1 MPKLKP
7 LVAKPPKEL
16 AEALALPAAD
26 GREWQAQRDLAARLK
41 EIARKQ
47 KYTHAQIATRAGTS
61 RTRITAILNGDL
73 EHVSTDLLIR
83 ILASLGYRV
92 RVSVVKS
99 AA

>member
-1 MPKLKP
+1 MAKVKPVIVRTPKQ
-7 LVAKPPKEL
+7 L
-16 AEALALPAAD
+16 AEALGLPLAEA
-26 GREWQAQRDLAARLK
+26 REWQVQYELAGRLR

-47 KYTHAQIATRAGTS
+47 KYTHAEIAARSGSS

-83 ILASLGYRV
+83 ILTSLGYRV